1 MSEEYTTKL
10 RCLYDYIWAFSP
22 SYNDNHG
29 TDPFTIKKD
38 NFIKDRFSNITPLSI
53 IDVGCG
59 RGFYSRLLKGL
70 GHRVIPLDISEI
82 CLEKYVGDFE
92 YICSDLVVYFD
103 KPNLKYDCIFCVDV
117 LEHLFPDQVEKVL
130 ESFSRSCDFAFLGI
144 ATIPS
149 YEDGKDIHYT
159 KKPVNEWSEMA
170 SKYFT
175 NVNIPLSLGG
185 ESFFFL
191 EGETQ

>member
-1 MSEEYTTKL
+1 MSEEYTNKL
-10 RCLYDYIWAFSP
+10 RCLYDYIWASSL
-22 SYNDNHG
+22 SYNNNHG
-29 TDPFTIKKD
+29 KEPHTIKKD

-53 IDVGCG
+53 IDAGCG
-59 RGFYSRLLKGL
+59 RGFYSRLLKDL
-70 GHRVIPLDISEI
+70 GHRVIPLDISEV

-92 YICSDLVVYFD
+92 YICSDLVTYFD

-130 ESFSRSCDFAFLGI
+130 ESFSRSCDFVFLGI

-149 YEDGKDIHYT
+149 YYDKKDIHYT
-159 KKPVNEWSEMA
+159 KKPANEWSEMA

-185 ESFFFL
+185 GSFFFL
-191 EGETQ
+191 EGKM